1 MWINLYKAERI
12 DSEDNI
18 AKIAGVIST
27 DEIDLQGESVK
38 QDGLDFSYF
47 LQKGTFNYEHKTGA
61 ENILGYPTKVRQRKG
76 YTEVEGVLLLDKAK
90 ARDIYQTAQALQK
103 AGRQRTL
110 GFSIEGQVLERD
122 SMKPQL
128 VTKARVINCAI
139 TSNPIN
145 PNTSLELIKSIMA
158 LKGVGYQTP
167 SEITPN
173 GISALVPQQLS
184 NKVVNAS
191 SRANSEFY
199 LSDDKLERTIR
210 TLNKLFPSAPAYLL
224 MRISKRLLNG
234 DHNGFK

>member
-1 MWINLYKAERI
+1 VWINLYKAERI
-12 DSEDNI
+12 DSDENI

-38 QDGLDFSYF
+38 QDGLDFTYF
-47 LQKGTFNYEHKTGA
+47 LKKGCFNYEHKAGA
-61 ENILGYPTKVRQRKG
+61 ENMLGYPTKVRQRKG
-76 YTEVEGVLLLDKAK
+76 YTEVEGVLLLDKPK
-90 ARDIYQTAQALQK
+90 AQDIYQTAQALRK

-167 SEITPN
+167 SQIDSN

-184 NKVVNAS
+184 SDLVNAS
-191 SRANSEFY
+191 SIVNSEFN
-199 LSDDKLERTIR
+199 LSDERLERTIR
-210 TLNKLFPSAPAYLL
+210 TLNKLFPSAPAPMLV
-224 MRISKRLLNG
+224 RISKKLLSG
-234 DHNGFK
+234 EI

>member
-12 DSEDNI
+12 NSDENI

-47 LQKGTFNYEHKTGA
+47 LKKGCFNYEHKAGA
-61 ENILGYPTKVRQRKG
+61 ENMLGYPTKVRQRKG
-76 YTEVEGVLLLDKAK
+76 YTEVEGVLLLDKPK
-90 ARDIYQTAQALQK
+90 AQDIYQTAQALRK

-167 SEITPN
+167 SQIDSN

-184 NKVVNAS
+184 SDLVNAS
-191 SRANSEFY
+191 SRENSEFS
-199 LSDDKLERTIR
+199 LSDERLERTIR
-210 TLNKLFPSAPAYLL
+210 TLNKLFPSAPAPMLV
-224 MRISKRLLNG
+224 RISKKLLSG
-234 DHNGFK
+234 EI

>member
-1 MWINLYKAERI
+1 VWINLYKAERI
-12 DSEDNI
+12 DSAENI

-38 QDGLDFSYF
+38 QDGLDFTYF
-47 LQKGTFNYEHKTGA
+47 LKKGCFNYEHKAGA
-61 ENILGYPTKVRQRKG
+61 ENMLGYPTKVRQRKG
-76 YTEVEGVLLLDKAK
+76 YTEVEGVLLLDKPK
-90 ARDIYQTAQALQK
+90 AQDIYQTAQALRK

-167 SEITPN
+167 SQIDSN

-184 NKVVNAS
+184 SDLVNAS
-191 SRANSEFY
+191 SIVNSEFN
-199 LSDDKLERTIR
+199 LSDERLERTIR
-210 TLNKLFPSAPAYLL
+210 TLNKLFPSAPAPMLV
-224 MRISKRLLNG
+224 RISKKLLSG
-234 DHNGFK
+234 EI

>member
-12 DSEDNI
+12 DSDENI

-38 QDGLDFSYF
+38 QDGLDFTYF
-47 LQKGTFNYEHKTGA
+47 LKKGCFNYEHKAGA
-61 ENILGYPTKVRQRKG
+61 ENMLGYPTKVRQRKG
-76 YTEVEGVLLLDKAK
+76 YTEVEGVLLLDKPK
-90 ARDIYQTAQALQK
+90 AQDIYQTAQALRK

-167 SEITPN
+167 SQIDSN

-184 NKVVNAS
+184 SDLVNAS
-191 SRANSEFY
+191 STVNSEFS
-199 LSDDKLERTIR
+199 LSDERLERTIR
-210 TLNKLFPSAPAYLL
+210 TLNKLFPSAPAPMLV
-224 MRISKRLLNG
+224 RISKKLLNG
-234 DHNGFK
+234 EI

>member
-12 DSEDNI
+12 DSAENI

-38 QDGLDFSYF
+38 QDGLDFTYF
-47 LQKGTFNYEHKTGA
+47 LKKGCFNYEHKAGA
-61 ENILGYPTKVRQRKG
+61 ENMLGYPTKVRQRKG
-76 YTEVEGVLLLDKAK
+76 YTEVEGVLLLDKPK
-90 ARDIYQTAQALQK
+90 AQDIYQTAQALRK

-167 SEITPN
+167 SQIDSN

-184 NKVVNAS
+184 SDLVNAS
-191 SRANSEFY
+191 SIVNSEFN
-199 LSDDKLERTIR
+199 LSDERLERTIR
-210 TLNKLFPSAPAYLL
+210 TLNKLFPSAPAPMLV
-224 MRISKRLLNG
+224 RISKKLLSG
-234 DHNGFK
+234 EI

>member
-12 DSEDNI
+12 DSDENI

-38 QDGLDFSYF
+38 QDGLDFTYF
-47 LQKGTFNYEHKTGA
+47 LKKGCFNYEHKAGA
-61 ENILGYPTKVRQRKG
+61 ENMLGYPTKVRQRKG
-76 YTEVEGVLLLDKAK
+76 YTEVEGVLLLDKPK
-90 ARDIYQTAQALQK
+90 AQDIYQTAQALRK

-167 SEITPN
+167 SQIDSN

-184 NKVVNAS
+184 SDLVNAS
-191 SRANSEFY
+191 SIVNSEFN
-199 LSDDKLERTIR
+199 LSDERLERTIR
-210 TLNKLFPSAPAYLL
+210 TLNKLFPSAPAPMLV
-224 MRISKRLLNG
+224 RISKKLLSG
-234 DHNGFK
+234 EI

>member
-12 DSEDNI
+12 DSSENI

-38 QDGLDFSYF
+38 QDGLDFTYF
-47 LQKGTFNYEHKTGA
+47 LKKGCFNYEHKAGA
-61 ENILGYPTKVRQRKG
+61 ENMLGYPTKVRQRKG
-76 YTEVEGVLLLDKAK
+76 YTEVEGVLLLDKPK
-90 ARDIYQTAQALQK
+90 AQDIYQTAQALRK

-167 SEITPN
+167 SQIDSN

-184 NKVVNAS
+184 SDLVNAS
-191 SRANSEFY
+191 SIVNSEFN
-199 LSDDKLERTIR
+199 LSDERLERTIR
-210 TLNKLFPSAPAYLL
+210 TLNKLFPSAPAPMLV
-224 MRISKRLLNG
+224 RISKKLLSG
-234 DHNGFK
+234 EI